1 MFGRFWQIWSLGF
14 GWAACNYLESL
25 YCLLRLWMYN
35 AISSTL
41 KKKLYS
47 STNQFKAY
55 YVALWADK
63 EYSKNL
69 KSLISPSRNRI
80 HRWPPCQGSSPGS
93 SRPHWLLTSLCSNL
107 LCMGYARAHCLQVQ
121 QKVNPPIQYY
131 QSCPFHRMKSQSHMD
146 FNHSV
151 KQSVGF

>member
-1 MFGRFWQIWSLGF
+1 MKPWLWLSSLQLPGIF
-14 GWAACNYLESL
+14 ILSA
-25 YCLLRLWMYN
+25 
-35 AISSTL
+35 STL
-41 KKKLYS
+41 DVQCHQFYSEKKLYS